1 MNKLPDP
8 ECEGGYPWSQI
19 DAIFDVDTVKR
30 LEKFMAG
37 QTMMICEGR
46 RYNHETGGYREACGG
61 VPHGGVVYS
70 WDLQRFVEGRKVID

>member
-19 DAIFDVDTVKR
+19 DTIFDVETVKR

-37 QTMMICEGR
+37 QTMMLCEGR
-46 RYNHETGGYREACGG
+46 RYNHDTQDYREACNG
-61 VPHGGVVYS
+61 VAHGGVIYP
-70 WDLQRFVEGRKVID
+70 WDLQRFMDGAPIID